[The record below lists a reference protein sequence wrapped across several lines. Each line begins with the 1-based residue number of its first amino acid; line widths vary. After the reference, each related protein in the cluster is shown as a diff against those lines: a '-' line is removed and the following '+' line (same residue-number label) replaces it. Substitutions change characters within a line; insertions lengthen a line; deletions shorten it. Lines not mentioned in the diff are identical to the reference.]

1 MNCPA
6 VRDRLPEHALGVAD
20 HHDVHAIERHLAWC
34 AACRKEARDLQR
46 AAATLAFAPAPAAP
60 TPELEERIVAA
71 VRRDHPNVSVATA
84 TTTPSRRRGRRVG
97 VVLVAAAL
105 MIAGLGAGIVL
116 ARRDGP
122 PISPSTLAQQQDQA
136 FEKFQRF
143 IQSAATADPRTK
155 AAVGLLTPV
164 GDMPWRGAALVI
176 VSPSGDD
183 QVVVTVDGLARGRRP
198 YQVEIADGHGHRVPV
213 AVVHQL
219 DSQGGA
225 MVARIVARDLTH
237 YVRVV
242 VTDARG
248 RTVLT
253 GVLDRAPP
261 AG

>member
-1 MNCPA
+1 
-6 VRDRLPEHALGVAD
+6 VLG
-20 HHDVHAIERHLAWC
+20 
-34 AACRKEARDLQR
+34 
-46 AAATLAFAPAPAAP
+46 
-60 TPELEERIVAA
+60 
-71 VRRDHPNVSVATA
+71 
-84 TTTPSRRRGRRVG
+84 
-97 VVLVAAAL
+97 
-105 MIAGLGAGIVL
+105 
-116 ARRDGP
+116 RRDGP
-122 PISPSTLAQQQDQA
+122 PISPATQAQQQDAA
-136 FEKFQRF
+136 FERFQRL
-143 IQSAATADPRTK
+143 IQTAATADPRTK

-164 GDMPWRGAALVI
+164 GEMPWRGAALVI

-198 YQVEIADGHGHRVPV
+198 YQVEITDGHGHRVPV
-213 AVVHQL
+213 AVVRHL
-219 DSQGGA
+219 DSEGGA

>member
-1 MNCPA
+1 
-6 VRDRLPEHALGVAD
+6 
-20 HHDVHAIERHLAWC
+20 
-34 AACRKEARDLQR
+34 
-46 AAATLAFAPAPAAP
+46 
-60 TPELEERIVAA
+60 
-71 VRRDHPNVSVATA
+71 
-84 TTTPSRRRGRRVG
+84 
-97 VVLVAAAL
+97 
-105 MIAGLGAGIVL
+105 
-116 ARRDGP
+116 
-122 PISPSTLAQQQDQA
+122 
-136 FEKFQRF
+136 
-143 IQSAATADPRTK
+143 
-155 AAVGLLTPV
+155 
-164 GDMPWRGAALVI
+164 VI

-198 YQVEIADGHGHRVPV
+198 YQVEITDGQGHWVPV

-237 YVRVV
+237 YMRVV